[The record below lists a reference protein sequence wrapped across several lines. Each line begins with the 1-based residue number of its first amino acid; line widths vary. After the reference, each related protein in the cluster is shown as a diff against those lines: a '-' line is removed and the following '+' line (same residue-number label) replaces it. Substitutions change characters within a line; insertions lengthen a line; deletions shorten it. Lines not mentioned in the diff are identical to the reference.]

1 MVFIVEDVDAG
12 KRLDSFLAEKNT
24 ANYTRS
30 FIGKM
35 IEENLVLYNGKP
47 SKASTKIKTG
57 DKIEL
62 FEKEPEPLAV
72 KGEEIPLEIVYEDD
86 DLMVINKPRGMVVHP
101 APGHTSGTLV
111 NAVLSHAGES
121 LSSINGVL
129 RPGIVHRID
138 KDTSGLILV
147 CKNDFS
153 HKALAKQLEEH
164 SITRRY
170 HAICSGRL
178 KEEQGTV
185 SAPIGRDEKNRK
197 QQAINYKHGKEAI
210 THYRLLEN
218 LQNASLLECRL
229 ETGRTHQIRVHMK
242 SIGHPLLGDPLY
254 GPKKNLY
261 AIKGQA
267 LHAMVLGFVHPRS
280 EEYMEFSADY
290 PEDFQKLLNKLR
302 MIR

>member
-1 MVFIVEDVDAG
+1 MDFIVEDVDAG

-24 ANYTRS
+24 AKYTRS

-57 DKIEL
+57 DRIEL

-197 QQAINYKHGKEAI
+197 QQVINYKHGKEAI

-280 EEYMEFSADY
+280 GEYMEFSADY

>member
-1 MVFIVEDVDAG
+1 MDFIVEDVDAG

-24 ANYTRS
+24 AKYTRS

-57 DKIEL
+57 DRIEL

-86 DLMVINKPRGMVVHP
+86 NLMVINKPRGMVVHP

-302 MIR
+302 ISR

>member
-1 MVFIVEDVDAG
+1 MDFIVEEVDAG

-24 ANYTRS
+24 AKYTRS

-57 DKIEL
+57 DRIEL

>member
-1 MVFIVEDVDAG
+1 MDFIVEDVDAG

-24 ANYTRS
+24 AKYTRS

-47 SKASTKIKTG
+47 SKASTKVKTG
-57 DKIEL
+57 DRIEL

-267 LHAMVLGFVHPRS
+267 LHAMILGFVHPRS
-280 EEYMEFSADY
+280 GKYMEFSADY

-302 MIR
+302 IIR

>member
-1 MVFIVEDVDAG
+1 M
-12 KRLDSFLAEKNT
+12 
-24 ANYTRS
+24 
-30 FIGKM
+30 
-35 IEENLVLYNGKP
+35 
-47 SKASTKIKTG
+47 
-57 DKIEL
+57 
-62 FEKEPEPLAV
+62 AV

-302 MIR
+302 ISR

>member
-24 ANYTRS
+24 AKYTRS

-57 DKIEL
+57 DRIEL

-280 EEYMEFSADY
+280 GEYMEFSADY

-302 MIR
+302 ISR

>member
-24 ANYTRS
+24 AKYTRS

-57 DKIEL
+57 DRIEL

-280 EEYMEFSADY
+280 GEYMEFSADY

-302 MIR
+302 IIR

>member
-24 ANYTRS
+24 AKYTRS

-35 IEENLVLYNGKP
+35 IEENLVLFNGKP

-57 DKIEL
+57 DRIEL

-280 EEYMEFSADY
+280 GEYMEFSADY

-302 MIR
+302 IIR

>member
-1 MVFIVEDVDAG
+1 MDFIVEDVDAG

-35 IEENLVLYNGKP
+35 IEDNLVLYNGKP

-57 DKIEL
+57 DRIEL

-280 EEYMEFSADY
+280 GEYMEFSADY

-302 MIR
+302 IIR